1 MTETLRREETKA
13 GRRIC
18 VGKHDYFL
26 TLVYKYNAQMVDVGP
41 LRYYK
46 FQCRNCGNQR
56 LISRVAF
63 WR

>member
-1 MTETLRREETKA
+1 MTLTVDRQDVKA

-18 VGKHDYFL
+18 VEKHDYMMVR
-26 TLVYKYNAQMVDVGP
+26 VY
-41 LRYYK
+41 RYGGVARQYM

-56 LISRVAF
+56 LISKAAF